1 MDALVEASEPGR
13 VEFRCL
19 HPLPP
24 FVEDCSWK
32 VKNCGSFVTC
42 KTMLDA
48 LSIFASQTESCCK
61 IHDQLLGLAKFEP
74 ESGPSSQAYAG
85 RSDLNESQN
94 KAVEVSLA
102 SSLTCLWGPP
112 GTGKTHTI
120 VVLLQELLQDLGE
133 RRILVTAPTHN
144 AVDNVLRKFLNESS
158 QGKDTFV
165 EPIRV
170 TTEVRKVAEDLRSY
184 TCDAMIGKEV
194 NENFAARRKAQARL
208 KKSRLIFTT
217 CIGSGLGLL
226 RTEKF
231 DTVIVDEASQ
241 QTEPA
246 SLVPLVKGC
255 TKAVLVGDHLQLR
268 ATVEQHAAVQ
278 GFDVSLFERLYT
290 KDTNGAQKVML
301 DSQYRMHPEICHFS
315 SREFYGSNLHT
326 AVPDEARPLPDSD
339 FPWPSSPNK
348 AEDKGRMIFV
358 QCSTTEDLGRQSK
371 SNKGQAAV
379 CAEICKRLLR
389 SSLPD
394 RIPGS
399 GGTFPH
405 PSIAVLTPYTAQA
418 ELLGRM
424 VPSGI
429 PISSIDGFQGREAD
443 IVIFVT
449 VRCNLKAEIG
459 FLKDLRRLNVV
470 MTRARTGCIVI
481 GDRATLTN
489 GSEEEESTSVW
500 KRLLGCLTPV
510 KIDALPDE
518 SQTEGKAK
526 EH

>member
-170 TTEVRKVAEDLRSY
+170 TTEVS
-184 TCDAMIGKEV
+184 
-194 NENFAARRKAQARL
+194 
-208 KKSRLIFTT
+208 
-217 CIGSGLGLL
+217 LL
-226 RTEKF
+226 
-231 DTVIVDEASQ
+231 V
-241 QTEPA
+241 QT
-246 SLVPLVKGC
+246 
-255 TKAVLVGDHLQLR
+255 
-268 ATVEQHAAVQ
+268 
-278 GFDVSLFERLYT
+278 
-290 KDTNGAQKVML
+290 
-301 DSQYRMHPEICHFS
+301 
-315 SREFYGSNLHT
+315 
-326 AVPDEARPLPDSD
+326 
-339 FPWPSSPNK
+339 
-348 AEDKGRMIFV
+348 
-358 QCSTTEDLGRQSK
+358 
-371 SNKGQAAV
+371 
-379 CAEICKRLLR
+379 
-389 SSLPD
+389 
-394 RIPGS
+394 
-399 GGTFPH
+399 
-405 PSIAVLTPYTAQA
+405 
-418 ELLGRM
+418 
-424 VPSGI
+424 
-429 PISSIDGFQGREAD
+429 
-443 IVIFVT
+443 
-449 VRCNLKAEIG
+449 
-459 FLKDLRRLNVV
+459 
-470 MTRARTGCIVI
+470 
-481 GDRATLTN
+481 
-489 GSEEEESTSVW
+489 
-500 KRLLGCLTPV
+500 
-510 KIDALPDE
+510 
-518 SQTEGKAK
+518 
-526 EH
+526 